1 MQQVPSPPGPAH
13 PGGVKVARWRRDK
26 AVHRGHLPLSGDRQA
41 KGGQANGSRRPLAVK
56 TYNDHFI
63 RLFPDMSEDDDF
75 EEEFDEDDDD
85 EFGDDDEGEE

>member
-1 MQQVPSPPGPAH
+1 M
-13 PGGVKVARWRRDK
+13 
-26 AVHRGHLPLSGDRQA
+26 HRVGLPLHRDRRAEGGQA
-41 KGGQANGSRRPLAVK
+41 KGSRGSLAGK